1 MEKAKVTI
9 NIAIMIEEL
18 RKQGVSNDEMIG
30 LLHKGDPKNFDK
42 YGKGFPDWES
52 FIGFYEKN
60 QEHAVKAIE
69 EEYCLTF
76 LTKGSLQ
83 TLLRIK
89 FDLQA
94 ESDYQVHEKYLDEVK
109 LTTENFTLLKSLLAP
124 NWVIDKEFIEQEK
137 GVHVFR
143 IELVQYTK
151 QGV

>member
-1 MEKAKVTI
+1 MEKVKVTI

-18 RKQGVSNDEMIG
+18 RKQGVSTDEILS
-30 LLHKGDPKNFDK
+30 LLHKGDPKNFDE

-69 EEYCLTF
+69 EGYCLTF

-89 FDLQA
+89 FDLQP
-94 ESDYQVHEKYLDEVK
+94 ESDYQVHEKYLDEIK
-109 LTTENFTLLKSLLAP
+109 MTTENFTLLKSLLAP
-124 NWVIDKEFIEQEK
+124 NWVINKECFDQEK
-137 GVHVFR
+137 GVHVLR
-143 IELVQYTK
+143 IELVQHTK